1 MGLLMLAHV
10 LLLDFCMDT
19 KVSRRNIDRRRNPG
33 AGTWKTF
40 NGGLSVPRT
49 KLSRRSADRHQK
61 KTTIFLGLFYRLNRC
76 FSLAQNQEKLR
87 WRDRP
92 EEDTFMTQSHVQIL
106 VVDDE
111 RNIRNNLTTVL
122 ESAGYKVDASG
133 DGEDALTKC
142 KERHYDIAL
151 VDIQMPKMGGLEL
164 LRYLRTLRPNL
175 PVVILTA
182 YGTVGRAVEAMKLGA
197 VDFLEKPF
205 DPKVLLLLCEEI
217 IQRQKM

>member
-1 MGLLMLAHV
+1 
-10 LLLDFCMDT
+10 
-19 KVSRRNIDRRRNPG
+19 
-33 AGTWKTF
+33 
-40 NGGLSVPRT
+40 
-49 KLSRRSADRHQK
+49 
-61 KTTIFLGLFYRLNRC
+61 
-76 FSLAQNQEKLR
+76 
-87 WRDRP
+87 
-92 EEDTFMTQSHVQIL
+92 MTQSHVRIL

-111 RNIRNNLTTVL
+111 RNIRNNLTTIL

-142 KERHYDIAL
+142 KERHYDVAL

-197 VDFLEKPF
+197 VDFVEKPF

-217 IQRQKM
+217 IQRQKMSKSVSVDDLLHLAELARERKAYVEARVYLKTAMIREVARPEPYYWLGYVAEAQGDKRRAMQYYSLALDANADYALADEALKRLKNTDSTTHT

>member
-1 MGLLMLAHV
+1 
-10 LLLDFCMDT
+10 
-19 KVSRRNIDRRRNPG
+19 
-33 AGTWKTF
+33 
-40 NGGLSVPRT
+40 
-49 KLSRRSADRHQK
+49 
-61 KTTIFLGLFYRLNRC
+61 
-76 FSLAQNQEKLR
+76 
-87 WRDRP
+87 
-92 EEDTFMTQSHVQIL
+92 MTQPQVRIL

-111 RNIRNNLTTVL
+111 RNIRNNLTRYWNRQGTRSMRAEMGKTPL
-122 ESAGYKVDASG
+122 P
-133 DGEDALTKC
+133 KC

-217 IQRQKM
+217 IQRQKMSKSVSVDDLLHLAELARERKAYVEARVYLKTAMIREVARPEPYYWLGYVAEAEGDKRRAMQYYSIGTGRERRLRASR

>member
-1 MGLLMLAHV
+1 
-10 LLLDFCMDT
+10 
-19 KVSRRNIDRRRNPG
+19 
-33 AGTWKTF
+33 
-40 NGGLSVPRT
+40 
-49 KLSRRSADRHQK
+49 
-61 KTTIFLGLFYRLNRC
+61 
-76 FSLAQNQEKLR
+76 
-87 WRDRP
+87 
-92 EEDTFMTQSHVQIL
+92 MTQSHVRIL

-111 RNIRNNLTTVL
+111 RNIRNNLTIVL
-122 ESAGYKVDASG
+122 ESAGYNVDASG

-205 DPKVLLLLCEEI
+205 DPKVLLSLCEEI
-217 IQRQKM
+217 IQRQKMSKSVSVDDLLHLAELARERKAYVEARVYLKTAMIREVGRPEPYYWLGYIAELEGDKRRAMQYYSLALDASQTFEPAQDALKRLKRVDTRPTA